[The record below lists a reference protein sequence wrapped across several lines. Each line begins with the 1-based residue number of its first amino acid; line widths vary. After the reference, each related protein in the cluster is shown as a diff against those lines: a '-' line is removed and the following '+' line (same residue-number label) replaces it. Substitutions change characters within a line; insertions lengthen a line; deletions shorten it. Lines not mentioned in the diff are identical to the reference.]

1 MASADTDS
9 TADGRI
15 SSGIAGLDWVL
26 NGGLTP
32 DRMYLVEGKPG
43 TGKTTLALQFLLEGR
58 KRGEACLYVTL
69 SETTVELH
77 GVAQSH
83 DWSLDGI
90 KVFQLEPAEGVR
102 PDDQYTLYHPAEVEL
117 GETVKAVLEV
127 VERLRPA
134 RVVFDSLS
142 EMRLLARDPLRY
154 RRQILAL
161 KDFFAGRACTVLLLD
176 DHSADDSDMQLRSIA
191 HGVILL
197 EHLPFGYGRAGR
209 RLRIV
214 KIRGVEPVEGFHD
227 FVIRKG
233 GLTIYPESN
242 GPYPESSG
250 PRSDDAASS
259 TPLLSGI
266 PELDHLLGNGLSWGT
281 TTLIIGPAGAGKSTL
296 AAQFIAATALVTR
309 AALYL
314 FDEGRATFTARC
326 DALGMH
332 FAEQL
337 RSGRI
342 AITQMLSGELS
353 AGEFG
358 SRVRDAVESTGAR
371 VIFIDTLNGYSNAFR
386 PHDPDLVRLHDLLSY
401 LNGRGAATFITVA
414 QHGVIGSGM
423 ETPIDISYLADCV
436 ILLRFFE
443 AGGTV
448 RRALS
453 VVKKRTGRHESTIR
467 EFQIGPDRLYVGEA
481 LRQFEGVLT
490 GVPRYTGES
499 APLLSHD
506 NRR

>member
-1 MASADTDS
+1 MASGDMDS
-9 TADGRI
+9 RADGRI
-15 SSGIAGLDWVL
+15 SSGIGGLDRVL

-58 KRGEACLYVTL
+58 KSGEPCLYVTL

-77 GVAQSH
+77 AVARSH

-90 KVFQLEPAEGVR
+90 ELFQLEPAEGVK

-191 HGVILL
+191 HGVVLL
-197 EHLPFGYGRAGR
+197 EHLPFGYGRSGR

-242 GPYPESSG
+242 GRVSY
-250 PRSDDAASS
+250 DAAPS
-259 TPLLSGI
+259 TPLLTGI
-266 PELDHLLGNGLSWGT
+266 SELDQLLGDGLSWGT

-296 AAQFIAATALVTR
+296 AAQFIAATAPVAP
-309 AALYL
+309 AALFL

-326 DALGMH
+326 NALGMRCSDH
-332 FAEQL
+332 LQ
-337 RSGRI
+337 SGRI

-353 AGEFG
+353 AGEFA
-358 SRVRDAVESTGAR
+358 SRVRDAVESVGVR
-371 VIFIDTLNGYSNAFR
+371 VIFIDTLNGYSNAFS
-386 PHDPDLVRLHDLLSY
+386 PHDPDLARLHDLLSY
-401 LNGRGAATFITVA
+401 LNGRGVATFITVA

-423 ETPIDISYLADCV
+423 QTPIDISYLADCV

-443 AGGTV
+443 ASGAV

-467 EFQIGPDRLYVGEA
+467 EFQIGPDRLHVGGA
-481 LRQFEGVLT
+481 LTHFEGVLT
-490 GVPRYTGES
+490 GVPRYTGGA

-506 NRR
+506 DDR

>member
-1 MASADTDS
+1 M
-9 TADGRI
+9 DGRI
-15 SSGIAGLDWVL
+15 SSGIAGLDRVL

-32 DRMYLVEGKPG
+32 DRLYLIEGKPG

-58 KRGEACLYVTL
+58 RAGEACLYVTL
-69 SETTVELH
+69 SETAAELH
-77 GVAQSH
+77 AVARSH

-90 KVFQLEPAEGVR
+90 ELFQLEPAEGLK

-127 VERLRPA
+127 VEQLRPS

-233 GLTIYPESN
+233 GLTIYPES
-242 GPYPESSG
+242 SG
-250 PRSDDAASS
+250 KQGYEAVPS
-259 TPLLSGI
+259 TPLLTGI
-266 PELDHLLGNGLSWGT
+266 PELDHLLGDGLSWGT

-296 AAQFIAATALVTR
+296 AAQFIAATAPVTP

-326 DALGMH
+326 DALGM
-332 FAEQL
+332 QCSDQI

-342 AITQMLSGELS
+342 AITQILSRELS
-353 AGEFG
+353 AGEFA
-358 SRVRDAVESTGAR
+358 SRVRDAVDSKGAR
-371 VIFIDTLNGYSNAFR
+371 VIFIDTLNGYSNAFSE
-386 PHDPDLVRLHDLLSY
+386 HDPDLGRLHDLLSY
-401 LNGRGAATFITVA
+401 LNGRGVATFITVA

-423 ETPIDISYLADCV
+423 QTPIDISYLADCV

-443 AGGTV
+443 AGGAV

-467 EFQIGPDRLYVGEA
+467 EFQIGPDRLHVGGA
-481 LRQFEGVLT
+481 LTDFVGVLT
-490 GVPRYTGES
+490 GVPRYRGES